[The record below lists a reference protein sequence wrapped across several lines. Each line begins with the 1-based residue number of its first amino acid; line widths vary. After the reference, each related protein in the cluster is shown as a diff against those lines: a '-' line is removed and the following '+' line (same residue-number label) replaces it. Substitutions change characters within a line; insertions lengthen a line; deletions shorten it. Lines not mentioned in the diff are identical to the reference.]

1 MPDQNPFAPSSKLAF
16 LTGLA
21 TSTMGAFKEDYD
33 RRRKEDEQKK
43 EMDYQLLM
51 DALKMRVQTGNIT
64 PTEMNEILTR
74 GVDIFKPQGH
84 GGIKE
89 QLGQVFGGGKP
100 YEPQAGNILAG
111 AKPKAD
117 VRVEGGD
124 QPSVF
129 SGGVTL
135 PPPPPMTY
143 HEPTL
148 REQDMQEKEKT
159 YGFQL
164 EKALAIEDARDAHRQ
179 AQRREQN
186 KAILD
191 RHLAEIDA
199 KDQNKVT
206 LQIRQRAAEIMP
218 SDPDNPQA
226 TEIAAAQIRNER
238 EQKLEL
244 GQTRIALNEKR
255 LTQIDANIESARARI
270 DIAKARLGAAQA
282 THWDKDPQ
290 VKGAWAK
297 VAQYKDQAKS
307 LRTQAAVAYSKGDT
321 EGAAAL
327 EQEASKAE
335 TVMQDVINNIEQR
348 IKYLQGGVTLPNP
361 PGRSRKSGTKLT
373 EAEIRAAGGS
383 DADVEEARRKG
394 VLAGP

>member
-43 EMDYQLLM
+43 QMDYQLLM

-89 QLGQVFGGGKP
+89 QLGQIFGGGKP
-100 YEPQAGNILAG
+100 YEPQAGNILAS

-117 VRVEGGD
+117 IKVEGQTEPIEFG
-124 QPSVF
+124 
-129 SGGVTL
+129 GGVTL

-148 REQDMQEKEKT
+148 REQDLQEKEKT

-164 EKALAIEDARDAHRQ
+164 DKALAIEDARDAHRQ

-186 KAILD
+186 QAILE

-226 TEIAAAQIRNER
+226 TEIAAQQLRNER
-238 EQKLEL
+238 AQKQEL
-244 GQTRIALNEKR
+244 AQSRVELNKKR

-270 DIAKARLGAAQA
+270 DIAKQRLGAAQA

-297 VAQYKDQAKS
+297 VSQYKEQAKT
-307 LRTQAAVAYSKGDT
+307 LRTQAAIAYSKGD
-321 EGAAAL
+321 EDGAKIL
-327 EQEASKAE
+327 EAQAE
-335 TVMQDVINNIEQR
+335 IAESTMQGVINNIEQR
-348 IKYLQGGVTLPNP
+348 VNYLNGGVRLPNP
-361 PGRSRKSGTKLT
+361 PGRKSGVKLT

-383 DADVEEARRKG
+383 DKDVEEARRKG